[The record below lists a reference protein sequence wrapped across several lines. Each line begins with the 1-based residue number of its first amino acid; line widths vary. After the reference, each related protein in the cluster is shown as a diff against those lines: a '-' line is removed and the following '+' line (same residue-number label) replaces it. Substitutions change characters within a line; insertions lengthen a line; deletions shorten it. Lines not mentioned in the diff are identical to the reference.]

1 MEQPNN
7 LILEMQQG
15 NEKAF
20 SKIYTLYSEAIY
32 GIIYSVVL
40 DEATAEEILQDVF
53 IKIWNKCDSYDINK
67 GRFFTWILNIARN
80 ASIDETRSKAFK
92 NKKKN
97 LSTTNFVDILAT
109 TDSLNQK
116 VNAIGIRKFV
126 DALKPLCI
134 QIIDLL
140 YFKGYTQKEASETLE
155 MPLGTLKTRNRT
167 CINELR
173 IRVLG

>member
-1 MEQPNN
+1 MEQPNS

-53 IKIWNKCDSYDINK
+53 VKIWDKCDSYDITK

-80 ASIDETRSKAFK
+80 AAIDETRSKSFK
-92 NKKKN
+92 NSRKN
-97 LSTTNFVDILAT
+97 LSTSNFVDILAT
-109 TDSLNQK
+109 TDSLNRK
-116 VNAIGIRKFV
+116 TNAIGIRKFV
-126 DALKPLCI
+126 DDLKPMCI
-134 QIIDLL
+134 EIIDLL
-140 YFKGYTQKEASETLE
+140 FFKGYTQKEASETLE
-155 MPLGTLKTRNRT
+155 IPLGTLKTRNRN
-167 CINELR
+167 CMNELR
-173 IRVLG
+173 LKVLG